1 MTGWC
6 NTVSVQLSIS
16 HRSVHNVTQQ
26 TSASRRRNIRRCVL
40 EKFHFQTHRLH
51 EAVFGTDNSEKSFG
65 EMPYFYFDLVICR
78 DYRDQG
84 GMILE
89 NMEAAIER
97 ADRLAEEL
105 AIIRPEL
112 KSKGC
117 AVRVTDDDGKEVY
130 RTLLHP
136 VSTPNV

>member
-1 MTGWC
+1 MC
-6 NTVSVQLSIS
+6 
-16 HRSVHNVTQQ
+16 
-26 TSASRRRNIRRCVL
+26 SR
-40 EKFHFQTHRLH
+40 KFHFQTRPPSRGS
-51 EAVFGTDNSEKSFG
+51 FGTDNSEKSFG

-89 NMEAAIER
+89 NIEAAIER

-112 KSKGC
+112 KSKDC

-136 VSTPNV
+136 VSTPKV